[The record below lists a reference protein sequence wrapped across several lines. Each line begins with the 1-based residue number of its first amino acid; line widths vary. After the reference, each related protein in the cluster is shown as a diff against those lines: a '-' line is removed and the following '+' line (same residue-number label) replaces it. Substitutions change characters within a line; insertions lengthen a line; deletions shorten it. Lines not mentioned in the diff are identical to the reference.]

1 MSVKM
6 TSAGRLGRQRR
17 RERAS
22 SPSTGN
28 VVIPSSYNVTQVT
41 LIVRDPYW
49 IFAYWDVSS
58 DSLEEARRELGGGF
72 DKSSFVLRLYDV
84 SAVNFNGANANQS
97 FDIEVGRQATN
108 WYVNL
113 WCDNVSYCAEIG
125 LRQPNGHFYVLA
137 RSNAVTTPRASFSG
151 REDVMW
157 MERTDS
163 NVSPPFQMQ
172 DPWAARKPGTAA
184 RKDVVPP
191 GPKKGRWSRRY
202 LTEKDI
208 RAYYMRL
215 SPLLRKS
222 RRKKNIARPG
232 KPDVASS
239 SAPSLV
245 SSARDLLG
253 YDRKYGWAG
262 EKHLGRYL
270 QKEFLAKFRTGSSA
284 ELFSPSSSENFLGRT
299 GEGASDRTAPNPRKF
314 FFELGTE
321 LIVYGRTEPDAQV
334 FWGNKNIKLRE
345 DGTFSLRMALPDAT
359 TIPLDFTAESADKVE
374 KRSIVTAGIRV
385 KTKYHP

>member
-6 TSAGRLGRQRR
+6 TSAGRSVKQRR
-17 RERAS
+17 RRAA
-22 SPSTGN
+22 PDVGN
-28 VVIPSSYNVTQVT
+28 VVLPSGYDITQAT

-58 DSLEEARRELGGGF
+58 ASLAEARQKLGRGF
-72 DKSSFVLRLYDV
+72 DKSTFVLRMYDV
-84 SAVNFNGANANQS
+84 TAVDFNGRNANQS
-97 FDIEVGRQATN
+97 FDIEVGREATS

-113 WCDNVSYCAEIG
+113 WCDNVSYCAEVG
-125 LRQPNGHFYVLA
+125 LMQPNGHFYALA
-137 RSNAVTTPRASFSG
+137 RSNTVTTPRASFSG
-151 REDVMW
+151 REDVIW
-157 MERTDS
+157 MERKDD
-163 NVSPPFQMQ
+163 NVSKPFRQ
-172 DPWAARKPGTAA
+172 DPLAPGDPATAA

-191 GPKKGRWSRRY
+191 AQKKGRWSRRF
-202 LTEKDI
+202 LTEDDI

-222 RRKKNIARPG
+222 RRKKKSVVIAPRTSDP
-232 KPDVASS
+232 V
-239 SAPSLV
+239 SLE
-245 SSARDLLG
+245 SPAQDIFG

-262 EKHLGRYL
+262 EKHPGRYF
-270 QKEFLAKFRTGSSA
+270 QKEFLAHFRAGSSA
-284 ELFSPSSSENFLGRT
+284 ELLSP
-299 GEGASDRTAPNPRKF
+299 GASEGSLGVTAGGASGQSAPNPRKF

-374 KRSIVTAGIRV
+374 KRSIVTAGIRI